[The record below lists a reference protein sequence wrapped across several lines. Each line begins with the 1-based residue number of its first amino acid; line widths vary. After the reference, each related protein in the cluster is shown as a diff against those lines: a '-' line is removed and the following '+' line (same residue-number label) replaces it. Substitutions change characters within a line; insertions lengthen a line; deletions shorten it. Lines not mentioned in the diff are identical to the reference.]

1 MSEPR
6 HLYRCVVSPVLTG
19 FGLHVRTIV
28 GRPERITDGVVV
40 LHDGGVDGHPENW
53 HLSREAAEAA
63 AADEIERLIAPAVG
77 QVERLRHG
85 VTA

>member
-1 MSEPR
+1 MSQPR
-6 HLYRCVVSPVLTG
+6 QLYRCVVSPVLTG

-40 LHDGGVDGHPENW
+40 VHDGGVDANPDKW

-77 QVERLRHG
+77 QVERLRQG

>member
-1 MSEPR
+1 MAEFPKVWR
-6 HLYRCVVSPVLTG
+6 INVSPVLTG

-40 LHDGGVDGHPENW
+40 VHDGGVDGHPENW
-53 HLSREAAEAA
+53 RASREAAEAA

>member
-28 GRPERITDGVVV
+28 GRAERITDGVVV

-63 AADEIERLIAPAVG
+63 AADEIERLIAPAVR
-77 QVERLRHG
+77 QVESLRRG

>member
-6 HLYRCVVSPVLTG
+6 ELYRCVVSPVLTG
-19 FGLHVRTIV
+19 FGLHVRTIL

-40 LHDGGVDGHPENW
+40 LHEGGCDAHPEKG
-53 HLSREAAEAA
+53 HASRDAAEAA
-63 AADEIERLIAPAVG
+63 AADEIERLIAPAVS
-77 QVERLRHG
+77 QVERLRQG

>member
-19 FGLHVRTIV
+19 VGLHVRTIV

-63 AADEIERLIAPAVG
+63 AADEIERLIAPAVR
-77 QVERLRHG
+77 QVESLRHG

>member
-19 FGLHVRTIV
+19 FGLHVRTVV
-28 GRPERITDGVVV
+28 GRAERITDGVVV

-63 AADEIERLIAPAVG
+63 AADEIERLIAPAVR
-77 QVERLRHG
+77 QVESLRRG

>member
-1 MSEPR
+1 MSQPLEV
-6 HLYRCVVSPVLTG
+6 YQCVVSPVLTG

-28 GRPERITDGVVV
+28 GRAERITDGVVI
-40 LHDGGVDGHPENW
+40 LHEGGADGHPDKW

-77 QVERLRHG
+77 QVERLRQG

>member
-1 MSEPR
+1 MNQPEV
-6 HLYRCVVSPVLTG
+6 YRCVVSPVLTG

-53 HLSREAAEAA
+53 HASLDSATAA

-77 QVERLRHG
+77 QVERLRQG
-85 VTA
+85 VTT

>member
-19 FGLHVRTIV
+19 FGLHVRTVV
-28 GRPERITDGVVV
+28 GRAERITDGVVI
-40 LHDGGVDGHPENW
+40 LHEGGVDGHPENW

-63 AADEIERLIAPAVG
+63 AADEIERLIAPAVR
-77 QVERLRHG
+77 QVESLRHG